1 MFHRVSLKEFLFLII
16 LLTADYF
23 YITTQHYWVN
33 SMSLRFI
40 NLFAVVFVT
49 LFVYFVV
56 VKPERPYSL
65 ALSLLVVLAVLM
77 TAITIILHA
86 GIRKD
91 LSVKQLY
98 IFLVLMSSVFLTAGI
113 YSMITGI
120 RKKK

>member
-1 MFHRVSLKEFLFLII
+1 
-16 LLTADYF
+16 
-23 YITTQHYWVN
+23 
-33 SMSLRFI
+33 
-40 NLFAVVFVT
+40 
-49 LFVYFVV
+49 
-56 VKPERPYSL
+56 VKPKRPYAL
-65 ALSLLVVLAVLM
+65 ALSILTVLAILTVV
-77 TAITIILHA
+77 ITIILHV

>member
-1 MFHRVSLKEFLFLII
+1 MFHRFSLKEFLFLII

-40 NLFAVVFVT
+40 NLFAAVFVT

-56 VKPERPYSL
+56 VKPERPYAL
-65 ALSLLVVLAVLM
+65 ALSLLFVLAVLM

-91 LSVKQLY
+91 LSVKQVY

>member
-1 MFHRVSLKEFLFLII
+1 MFHKFSLKEFLFLSVI
-16 LLTADYF
+16 LAADYF
-23 YITTQHYWVN
+23 YITTQHHWVS

-40 NLFAVVFVT
+40 NLFAAVFLS
-49 LFVYFVV
+49 LFVFFFV
-56 VKPERPYSL
+56 VKPRKPYAL
-65 ALSLLVVLAVLM
+65 AISVLTVLAILTVV
-77 TAITIILHA
+77 ITIILHV

-113 YSMITGI
+113 YSMITEI

>member
-1 MFHRVSLKEFLFLII
+1 MFHKFSLKEFLFLSVI
-16 LLTADYF
+16 LAADYF
-23 YITTQHYWVN
+23 YITTQHYWVS

-40 NLFAVVFVT
+40 NLFAAVFLS
-49 LFVYFVV
+49 LFVYFFI
-56 VKPERPYSL
+56 VKPKRPYAL
-65 ALSLLVVLAVLM
+65 ALSVLTVLAILTVV
-77 TAITIILHA
+77 ITIFLHV

-113 YSMITGI
+113 YSMITEI

>member
-1 MFHRVSLKEFLFLII
+1 MFHKFSLKEFLFLSFI
-16 LLTADYF
+16 LAADYF
-23 YITTQHYWVN
+23 YITTQHHWIS
-33 SMSLRFI
+33 SMSRRFI
-40 NLFAVVFVT
+40 SLFAAVFLS
-49 LFVYFVV
+49 LFVFFFV
-56 VKPERPYSL
+56 VKPRNPYAL
-65 ALSLLVVLAVLM
+65 AISVLTVLAILTVV
-77 TAITIILHA
+77 ITLILHV

>member
-1 MFHRVSLKEFLFLII
+1 
-16 LLTADYF
+16 
-23 YITTQHYWVN
+23 
-33 SMSLRFI
+33 MSLRFI

>member
-1 MFHRVSLKEFLFLII
+1 MFHKFSLKEFLFFSVI
-16 LLTADYF
+16 LAADYF
-23 YITTQHYWVN
+23 YITTQHHWIS
-33 SMSLRFI
+33 SMSMRFI
-40 NLFAVVFVT
+40 SLFAAVFLS
-49 LFVYFVV
+49 LFVFFFI
-56 VKPERPYSL
+56 VKPRKPYAL
-65 ALSLLVVLAVLM
+65 AISVLTVLAILTVV
-77 TAITIILHA
+77 ITLILHV

>member
-1 MFHRVSLKEFLFLII
+1 MFHRFSLKEIMFLII

-23 YITTQHYWVN
+23 YITTQHHWIS
-33 SMSLRFI
+33 SMSMRFI
-40 NLFAVVFVT
+40 SLFAAVFLS
-49 LFVYFVV
+49 LFVFFFI
-56 VKPERPYSL
+56 VKPRKPYAL
-65 ALSLLVVLAVLM
+65 AISVLTVLAILTVV
-77 TAITIILHA
+77 ITLILHV

>member
-1 MFHRVSLKEFLFLII
+1 MFHKFSLKEFLFLSVIFA
-16 LLTADYF
+16 ADYF
-23 YITTQHYWVN
+23 YITTQHCWVS

-40 NLFAVVFVT
+40 NLFAAVFLS
-49 LFVYFVV
+49 LFVFFFV
-56 VKPERPYSL
+56 VKPRKPYAL
-65 ALSLLVVLAVLM
+65 AISVLTVLAILTVV
-77 TAITIILHA
+77 ITIILHV

-91 LSVKQLY
+91 LSVKQVY

>member
-1 MFHRVSLKEFLFLII
+1 MFHKFSLKEFLFLSVIFA
-16 LLTADYF
+16 ADYF
-23 YITTQHYWVN
+23 YITTQHCWVS

-40 NLFAVVFVT
+40 NLFAAVFLS
-49 LFVYFVV
+49 LFVLFFV
-56 VKPERPYSL
+56 VKPRKPYAL
-65 ALSLLVVLAVLM
+65 AISVLTVLAILTVV
-77 TAITIILHA
+77 ITIILHV

-120 RKKK
+120 RKKR

>member
-1 MFHRVSLKEFLFLII
+1 MFHKFSLKEFLFLSVI
-16 LLTADYF
+16 LAADYL
-23 YITTQHYWVN
+23 YIITQHHWVS
-33 SMSLRFI
+33 SMILRFI
-40 NLFAVVFVT
+40 NLFAAVFLS
-49 LFVYFVV
+49 LFVYFFI
-56 VKPERPYSL
+56 VKPKRPYAL
-65 ALSLLVVLAVLM
+65 ALSILTVLAILTVV
-77 TAITIILHA
+77 ITIILHV

>member
-1 MFHRVSLKEFLFLII
+1 
-16 LLTADYF
+16 
-23 YITTQHYWVN
+23 
-33 SMSLRFI
+33 MSLRFI
-40 NLFAVVFVT
+40 NLFAAVFVT

-56 VKPERPYSL
+56 VKPERPYAL

-91 LSVKQLY
+91 LSVKQVY